1 MSSRRPRFNARSN
14 AVREFASR
22 YIVSPFKW
30 FSPRTRYRVG
40 FMLLIITTTLLLI
53 NTRSRVSIE
62 PYKLGDVVVRT
73 VIAPADIEGVDVT
86 ETERQ
91 RAAARQA
98 ILPVFR
104 FDPTVGEKAAAE
116 FRAAWEDLQKQTDPK
131 NANASANAE
140 PKWNGQGSPEAARA
154 IISERFDPNA
164 LSRITQ
170 LLRTTAEGYVYD
182 DRDAEQLKGEVAL
195 INAQSPNIQ
204 ATVKIPH
211 ENMRSLSVVLQ
222 DFHSKLS
229 RLPGWSQEQI
239 AALASAT
246 VPLIKPNLVY
256 DAAATDNMREEAARK
271 VPPSIISLK
280 RNQVVAR
287 EGDTINEH
295 TLAQLAAIRA
305 YGRTVRRAS
314 HIIGLFFIVA
324 ALYWIAWKFTEH
336 RGTVKNLALS
346 SRRAFSLIGSAILVE
361 TLLMRVG
368 FLLSDSIAS
377 KNVRPPLDDPTI
389 WNFAIPFAS
398 AALLV
403 ALLLDTQ
410 LALITGLITAL
421 FAGLISPESVPM
433 SLYAMISSAAAVY
446 GIRRYRERQS
456 VTLGGLIVG
465 GVSALM
471 AVALLAFAQQ
481 PLKLN
486 TILLAVGCGL
496 LGGLLTAVFTA
507 GELPVYE
514 SGFGILTD
522 VKLLELSNADL
533 PVLGQLALRAPGTNQ
548 HSHAVGQLAEEACR
562 AVGANPLLA
571 RIGAL
576 YHDIGKLAAPHMF
589 VENQMG
595 DNPHDRLRPTNSARI
610 IVSHVTYGQKLA
622 KELGLPKRISDF
634 IPQHHGTRTLH
645 FFLRKAQAQAA
656 DGEEV
661 NEQEFRYPGPKPQFK
676 EAAIMML
683 ADSCEAAAR
692 SLARPDPENVRS
704 IVNKI
709 VDAIISDGQLDE
721 CDLTLREITA
731 IRESI
736 ITSLVAIYH
745 ARIDYPGFNPP
756 QMTGSL
762 PPLPQAEIDAEE
774 RGVSYNRTA
783 EIPINRAGE
792 VEDEA
797 IERKTVKR

>member
-1 MSSRRPRFNARSN
+1 MSSRRPRFKTRAN
-14 AVREFASR
+14 AVRELASR
-22 YIVSPFKW
+22 YVVRPFQW
-30 FSPRTRYRVG
+30 FSPRTRYSIG
-40 FMLLIITTTLLLI
+40 FLLLVIVTTLLLT
-53 NTRSRVSIE
+53 NTRSRVNIE
-62 PYKLGDVVVRT
+62 PYKPGDVVVRT
-73 VIAPADIEGVDVT
+73 IIAPADIEGIDLT

-91 RAAARQA
+91 RAAARES
-98 ILPVFR
+98 IPPVFKY
-104 FDPTVGEKAAAE
+104 DPAAGEKAAE
-116 FRAAWEDLQKQTDPK
+116 RFRLAWEDLQKQVDPK
-131 NANASANAE
+131 NPGGASDY
-140 PKWNGQGSPEAARA
+140 KWNGEGSPEVAR
-154 IISERFDPNA
+154 IIIARRFDPTDLA
-164 LSRITQ
+164 RITQ
-170 LLRTTAEGYVYD
+170 LLHSTGDGYVYD
-182 DRDAEQLKGEVAL
+182 ERDAEQLRGEITL
-195 INAQSPNIQ
+195 INAQSPNMPS
-204 ATVKIPH
+204 TVRVPP
-211 ENMRSLSVVLQ
+211 ENTRSLSVVLQ
-222 DFHSKLS
+222 DFHSRLS
-229 RLPGWSQEQI
+229 RLQGWSQEQL
-239 AALASAT
+239 ASLASAT
-246 VPLIKPNLVY
+246 APLIKPSLVY
-256 DAAATDNMREEAARK
+256 DSVTTGEMREAAARK
-271 VPPSIISLK
+271 VPPAVITLK

-287 EGDTINEH
+287 EGDTLNDH
-295 TLAQLAAIRA
+295 TLSQLTAVRA

-314 HIIGLFFIVA
+314 HVIGLFFIVT
-324 ALYWIAWKFTEH
+324 ALYWIVWKFTEH
-336 RGTVKNLALS
+336 RGTVKSLSLS
-346 SRRAFSLIGSAILVE
+346 SRRAFSLIGSAVVVE

-377 KNVRPPLDDPTI
+377 KNIRPPLDDPTI

-433 SLYAMISSAAAVY
+433 TLYAMLSSAAAVY

-465 GVSALM
+465 GASALM

-486 TILLAVGCGL
+486 TILLSVGCGL

-548 HSHAVGQLAEEACR
+548 HSHAVGQLAEEASR

-589 VENQMG
+589 VENQQG

-610 IVSHVTYGQKLA
+610 IVSHVTYGLKLA
-622 KELGLPKRISDF
+622 KELGLPKRIADF

-645 FFLRKAQAQAA
+645 FFLRKAQAHAA
-656 DGEEV
+656 EGEEID
-661 NEQEFRYPGPKPQFK
+661 EREFRYPGPKPQFK

-692 SLARPDPENVRS
+692 SLARPDPDNIRS

-709 VDAIISDGQLDE
+709 VDAVISDGQLDE
-721 CDLTLREITA
+721 CDVTLREITA

-736 ITSLVAIYH
+736 TASLIAIYH

-762 PPLPQAEIDAEE
+762 PPLPHAEIDAEE
-774 RGVSYNRTA
+774 RGVSYNQTA
-783 EIPINRAGE
+783 EIPINRGGE